1 MDNLQNV
8 LARAVEQRQLPY
20 VVASVAD
27 RNGVIFEGAAGEA
40 APGRK
45 ADQDTLFRIFSM
57 TKAVGS
63 AAAAILIDRG
73 KLAPETPVADIL
85 PEWNQL
91 KVLEGIK
98 DGKPVMRAPKT
109 RATARHLATHTSGL
123 EYEFWCQGV
132 VDYMEATGHP
142 SVLSGTRDALNY
154 PLMTDPGT
162 RWGYGPSI
170 DWLGMMVEKV
180 DGRRIDQFCREE
192 IFEPL
197 GMKDTCFEPEGKQ
210 ARLATPYIRGE
221 NGAFDAID
229 ISPPAH
235 PEVYGMGHALYSTTP
250 DYMRFCRMV
259 LNGGSLD
266 GQRILGEKA
275 MTLLSTDQMGGL
287 SFAKML
293 SSSPLTADVDMFPGQ
308 PVGHTFGYLQ
318 NRTDISGRRRSG
330 SLSWAGV
337 MNTHYW
343 IDPRT
348 GLAAVFMT
356 QSLPFVEQPLMDF
369 YVDFE
374 KAVYAARG

>member
-1 MDNLQNV
+1 MENLQNL
-8 LARAVEQRQLPY
+8 LARAVERGQLPH

-27 RNGVIFEGAAGEA
+27 RNGVVFEGAAGEA
-40 APGRK
+40 APGQK
-45 ADQDTLFRIFSM
+45 ADQETLFRIFSM

-73 KLAPETPVADIL
+73 KLDPETPVADIL
-85 PEWNQL
+85 PEWDQL
-91 KVLEGIK
+91 QVFEGIE

-123 EYEFWCQGV
+123 EYEFWSPGV
-132 VDYMEATGHP
+132 VDYMTATGHP

-170 DWLGMMVEKV
+170 DWLGMMVEKI
-180 DGRRIDQFCREE
+180 DGRRIDQFCKEE

-197 GMKDTCFEPEGKQ
+197 GMKDTCYEPEGKED
-210 ARLATPYIRGE
+210 RLPKTYMRGE
-221 NGAFDAID
+221 NGAFNAVDLA
-229 ISPPAH
+229 PPAH
-235 PEVYGMGHALYSTTP
+235 PEVYGMGHALYSTAP
-250 DYMRFCRMV
+250 DYMRFCCMV

-293 SSSPLTADVDMFPGQ
+293 TCSPLTDDVDMFSGQ
-308 PVGHTFGYLQ
+308 PAGHTFGYLQ
-318 NRTDISGRRRSG
+318 NRADIPGRRRSG

-337 MNTHYW
+337 LNSHYW
-343 IDPRT
+343 IDPKT
-348 GLAAVFMT
+348 GLAALFMT
-356 QSLPFVEQPLMDF
+356 QSLPFVEPPLMEF

-374 KAVYAARG
+374 KAVYATYG